1 MRGGLEVVGV
11 EARAEVGLDA
21 GAADPKNPIGHNAAL
36 LGIGHL
42 YQLELHLRRPHTTR
56 IFVRCAS
63 WWVQGGGGVART
75 TRGALLLPAP
85 TPTPDTPAPAPILLS
100 GSPPTKS
107 GAAGDRLNRGRRGAH
122 LAYVVT
128 DEHSEG

>member
-1 MRGGLEVVGV
+1 MGVGLEVVGV
-11 EARAEVGLDA
+11 EARAEVGVDA

-42 YQLELHLRRPHTTR
+42 YQVELHLRRPHTTR
-56 IFVRCAS
+56 LFVRCAS
-63 WWVQGGGGVART
+63 SWVQEEAAWRAPHAAPCCSRRPRQHPT
-75 TRGALLLPAP
+75 LPPRRPSSSPAP
-85 TPTPDTPAPAPILLS
+85 LPRKVVLQ
-100 GSPPTKS
+100 
-107 GAAGDRLNRGRRGAH
+107 GDGLNRGRRRH

>member
-1 MRGGLEVVGV
+1 VGLEVVGV
-11 EARAEVGLDA
+11 EARAEVGVDA

-56 IFVRCAS
+56 IFVR
-63 WWVQGGGGVART
+63 WVQGGGGVART

-100 GSPPTKS
+100 GSPPTQS
-107 GAAGDRLNRGRRGAH
+107 GAAG
-122 LAYVVT
+122 
-128 DEHSEG
+128 

>member
-1 MRGGLEVVGV
+1 MGVGLEVVGV

-42 YQLELHLRRPHTTR
+42 YQVELHLRRPHTTR
-56 IFVRCAS
+56 IFVRRAGRRRCGAHHPRRLAAPRAHANTRHS
-63 WWVQGGGGVART
+63 RPGAHPPLRLPLPRKVVLQGDG
-75 TRGALLLPAP
+75 
-85 TPTPDTPAPAPILLS
+85 
-100 GSPPTKS
+100 
-107 GAAGDRLNRGRRGAH
+107 LNRGRRGAH

>member
-1 MRGGLEVVGV
+1 MGVGLEVVGV

-36 LGIGHL
+36 LSIGHL

-63 WWVQGGGGVART
+63 WGVQGGGGVGRT
-75 TRGALLLPAP
+75 TRAPCCSPRPRQHPTLPPRRPSSSPAP
-85 TPTPDTPAPAPILLS
+85 LPR
-100 GSPPTKS
+100 K
-107 GAAGDRLNRGRRGAH
+107 
-122 LAYVVT
+122 VVLQVT
-128 DEHSEG
+128 G

>member
-1 MRGGLEVVGV
+1 MGGGLEVVGV
-11 EARAEVGLDA
+11 EARSEVGVDA

-36 LGIGHL
+36 LSIGHL

-63 WWVQGGGGVART
+63 WGVQGGGGVART
-75 TRGALLLPAP
+75 RGALLLSAP

-100 GSPPTKS
+100 GSLPT
-107 GAAGDRLNRGRRGAH
+107 
-122 LAYVVT
+122 
-128 DEHSEG
+128 